1 MTAPKKEKD
10 SAPMRSHEEDPWGV
24 GQMDDGKIDI
34 FPESE
39 LAERLA
45 QRDADEAAFGALF
58 PDEDQED

>member
-1 MTAPKKEKD
+1 MSPPKKDE
-10 SAPMRSHEEDPWGV
+10 SLRPESEDPWGV

-58 PDEDQED
+58 PDEEEDS